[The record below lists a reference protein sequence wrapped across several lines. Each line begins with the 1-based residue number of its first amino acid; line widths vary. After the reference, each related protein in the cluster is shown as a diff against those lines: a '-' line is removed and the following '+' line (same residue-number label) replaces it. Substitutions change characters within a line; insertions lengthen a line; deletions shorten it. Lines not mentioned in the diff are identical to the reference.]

1 MQNSSM
7 LTAAALS
14 SQPMTLQQSAAAA
27 AHLVPTLPSSPQP
40 VSVFQPPIKPS
51 PGPQQLGHQQ
61 QAATMQHFLLASQ
74 FPVPQAPLQSTLASQ
89 SQISKPL
96 EAAGGGG
103 GGGGVGGGLNPVS
116 LVEMASI
123 ISPMTKRRAESFVLE
138 EIRVMLQEIERR
150 KHILLSVS
158 PASNKL
164 KRRAWEEVANCMAL
178 RWPQETRRT
187 GDQIKKKWENLVSKT
202 KRKIRDGHMTPDLDW
217 NETNTLVMQFLAST
231 TAAMR
236 RRPVPPPAA
245 STNTMSS
252 LFDYGHLL
260 PACTAGS
267 GDTNVTTYGNAG
279 NSHNYLAVFPS
290 TVTDSTFNGASSNAG
305 ATAGGG
311 CNNMGHKMEDGTD
324 RVGHDE
330 SSNDGTPL
338 EETEPSSRDG
348 EPSVP
353 GNNRSGANHNASAW
367 TNLSVD
373 ESVLSNLAPLGGN
386 PLLNIPHLGLHPN
399 SAAMQEE
406 LMAHARLEHRLRVQI
421 LRMQKRAWNLKL
433 EWLERRRTRSRQN
446 DGDSEAT
453 ASASLNANSTT
464 VAADASLQNGGGGG
478 GGDSW
483 ALPREDL
490 AGEDEE
496 EEDEDEEEEEEEDL

>member
-1 MQNSSM
+1 MQNPSM

-40 VSVFQPPIKPS
+40 VSVFQPPIKPQ
-51 PGPQQLGHQQ
+51 PTQQLGHQQ
-61 QAATMQHFLLASQ
+61 QATTMQHFLLASQ
-74 FPVPQAPLQSTLASQ
+74 FPVPQAPLVSTLASQ

-96 EAAGGGG
+96 EATGGGG
-103 GGGGVGGGLNPVS
+103 GGGLNSVS

-236 RRPVPPPAA
+236 RRPVPPQSA
-245 STNTMSS
+245 STNTMCS

-267 GDTNVTTYGNAG
+267 GDTNASNYGSSG
-279 NSHNYLAVFPS
+279 NHQNYLAVFPS
-290 TVTDSTFNGASSNAG
+290 NVADSTVSTHLHLVNMHIRQFDRRSS
-305 ATAGGG
+305 T
-311 CNNMGHKMEDGTD
+311 MFTV
-324 RVGHDE
+324 R
-330 SSNDGTPL
+330 S
-338 EETEPSSRDG
+338 TEGWCRDG
-348 EPSVP
+348 YM
-353 GNNRSGANHNASAW
+353 R
-367 TNLSVD
+367 VD
-373 ESVLSNLAPLGGN
+373 
-386 PLLNIPHLGLHPN
+386 
-399 SAAMQEE
+399 
-406 LMAHARLEHRLRVQI
+406 
-421 LRMQKRAWNLKL
+421 
-433 EWLERRRTRSRQN
+433 
-446 DGDSEAT
+446 
-453 ASASLNANSTT
+453 
-464 VAADASLQNGGGGG
+464 
-478 GGDSW
+478 
-483 ALPREDL
+483 
-490 AGEDEE
+490 
-496 EEDEDEEEEEEEDL
+496 

>member
-1 MQNSSM
+1 MQNPSM

-40 VSVFQPPIKPS
+40 VSVFQPPIKPQ
-51 PGPQQLGHQQ
+51 PTQQLGHQQ
-61 QAATMQHFLLASQ
+61 QATTMQHFLLASQ
-74 FPVPQAPLQSTLASQ
+74 FPVPQAPLVSTLASQ

-96 EAAGGGG
+96 EATGGGG
-103 GGGGVGGGLNPVS
+103 GSGLNSVS

-236 RRPVPPPAA
+236 RRPVPPQSA
-245 STNTMSS
+245 STNTMCS

-267 GDTNVTTYGNAG
+267 GDTNASNYGSSG
-279 NSHNYLAVFPS
+279 NHQNYLAVFPS
-290 TVTDSTFNGASSNAG
+290 NVADSPFNCPSSNSG
-305 ATAGGG
+305 TTGG
-311 CNNMGHKMEDGTD
+311 CNSLGQKMEDSAD

-330 SSNDGTPL
+330 SSNDATQL
-338 EETEPSSRDG
+338 EETERSSRDG
-348 EPSVP
+348 EPSVS
-353 GNNRSGANHNASAW
+353 GNNRSTSNHNASAW

-386 PLLNIPHLGLHPN
+386 PLLNISHLGFHPS
-399 SAAMQEE
+399 SAAIQEE

-446 DGDSEAT
+446 AGRGSEAA
-453 ASASLNANSTT
+453 ASASLNAGSTS
-464 VAADASLQNGGGGG
+464 AATDASLQNGNS
-478 GGDSW
+478 GGDGW
-483 ALPREDL
+483 AIPRGDL
-490 AGEDEE
+490 AGDDEEEDDEEDEEDEE
-496 EEDEDEEEEEEEDL
+496 EEDL

>member
-1 MQNSSM
+1 M

-51 PGPQQLGHQQ
+51 AGPQQLGHQQ

-103 GGGGVGGGLNPVS
+103 GGVGGGGLNPVS

-187 GDQIKKKWENLVSKT
+187 GDQTLPMDCENSVCS
-202 KRKIRDGHMTPDLDW
+202 ID
-217 NETNTLVMQFLAST
+217 
-231 TAAMR
+231 
-236 RRPVPPPAA
+236 
-245 STNTMSS
+245 
-252 LFDYGHLL
+252 
-260 PACTAGS
+260 S
-267 GDTNVTTYGNAG
+267 GDGVFFNLHIAG
-279 NSHNYLAVFPS
+279 YPGRPQKADSGTAFSGGYLRNKRTIGP
-290 TVTDSTFNGASSNAG
+290 
-305 ATAGGG
+305 
-311 CNNMGHKMEDGTD
+311 
-324 RVGHDE
+324 
-330 SSNDGTPL
+330 
-338 EETEPSSRDG
+338 G
-348 EPSVP
+348 E
-353 GNNRSGANHNASAW
+353 
-367 TNLSVD
+367 
-373 ESVLSNLAPLGGN
+373 
-386 PLLNIPHLGLHPN
+386 
-399 SAAMQEE
+399 
-406 LMAHARLEHRLRVQI
+406 
-421 LRMQKRAWNLKL
+421 
-433 EWLERRRTRSRQN
+433 
-446 DGDSEAT
+446 
-453 ASASLNANSTT
+453 
-464 VAADASLQNGGGGG
+464 
-478 GGDSW
+478 
-483 ALPREDL
+483 
-490 AGEDEE
+490 
-496 EEDEDEEEEEEEDL
+496 